1 VAQLHEVDTVEPH
14 EYTKQDL
21 LEHDEIEFTVVED
34 TDALDRRIA
43 REIADLVAANNEAG
57 EPTSLILPVGPLDY
71 EFLANVCNRER
82 IAMDDVTVFMMDEY
96 LDEDDRLISEDH
108 PLSFHSFVRQDLVGN
123 LADDLGFTM
132 DDVVFPD
139 PENPAAVTERIEALD
154 GVDACYGGFGITGH
168 FAFNDPPRPG
178 ESMTA
183 EEMADTRT
191 RKLTIMREST
201 TQMAMGGTLG
211 VWDIIPDRAVTL
223 GMYEMLMSDKIH
235 LTFMRDWHAGTLR
248 RALLG
253 PVTAECPGSTIQNHP
268 NFEVTMTELAA
279 QQPLPDVTQATG
291 EGDE

>member
-1 VAQLHEVDTVEPH
+1 MDPH
-14 EYTKQDL
+14 QVSTEEL
-21 LEHDEIEFTVVED
+21 LAHDDIEFSLVED
-34 TDALDRRIA
+34 KEALDRKIA
-43 REIADLVAANNEAG
+43 REIADLVAANNAAG
-57 EPTSLILPVGPLDY
+57 EPTDLVLPVGPLDY
-71 EFLANVCNRER
+71 EYLANVVNRDR
-82 IAMDDVTVFMMDEY
+82 VRLDDLTVYMMDEY
-96 LDEDDRLISEDH
+96 LDDEDAIIPEDH
-108 PLSFHSFVRQDLVGN
+108 PLSFHAFVRENLVGN
-123 LADDLGFTM
+123 LADDLGFSM

-139 PENPAAVTERIEALD
+139 PDDPGAVTEEIEAID
-154 GVDACYGGFGITGH
+154 GCDACYGGFGITGH

-211 VWDIIPDRAVTL
+211 TWDIIPERAVTL

-253 PVTAECPGSTIQNHP
+253 PVTAECPGSLIQDHP
-268 NFEVTMTELAA
+268 NFEVTMTEIAA
-279 QQPLPDVTQATG
+279 QRPLPDVTQATG
-291 EGDE
+291 EEEG

>member
-1 VAQLHEVDTVEPH
+1 MQPHEVSTE
-14 EYTKQDL
+14 DL
-21 LEHDEIEFTVVED
+21 LDHDEIEFTLVED
-34 TDALDRRIA
+34 KEALDRRIA
-43 REIADLVAANNEAG
+43 REIADTVAANNEAG
-57 EPTSLILPVGPLDY
+57 EDTSLILPVGPLDY
-71 EFLANVCNRER
+71 EYLANVCNRER

-96 LDEDDRLISEDH
+96 LDEDDELISEDH
-108 PLSFHSFVRQDLVGN
+108 PLSFHAFVRQDLVGN

-139 PENPAAVTERIEALD
+139 PDDPKAVTERIEALD

-178 ESMTA
+178 EEMTA

-211 VWDIIPDRAVTL
+211 TWEIIPDRAVTL
-223 GMYEMLMSDKIH
+223 GMYEMLLSEKIH

-253 PVTAECPGSTIQNHP
+253 PVTADCPGSLIQEHP
-268 NFEVTMTELAA
+268 NFEVTMTEIAA
-279 QQPLPDVTQATG
+279 QTPLPDVTQATG